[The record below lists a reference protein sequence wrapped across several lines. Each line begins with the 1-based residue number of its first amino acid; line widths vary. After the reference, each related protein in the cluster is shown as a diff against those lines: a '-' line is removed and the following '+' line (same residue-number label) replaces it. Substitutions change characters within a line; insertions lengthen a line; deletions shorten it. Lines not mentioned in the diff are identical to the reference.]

1 MADQMSPEET
11 ECARWFNAKR
21 TEAPNAGAVVGV
33 VTPGYMSPEVAPE
46 AEESESKDTI
56 CYAFKPY
63 HGPGGMDLN
72 GSDLS
77 SSDDDEDAL
86 VSSLTV
92 SQRLRS
98 SQVPQ
103 SCAAPAGKVSSCCSR
118 LSGQQWIMYKATAD
132 EVKKVSGI
140 QVKKEARKTEKSF
153 YIYKLHQKEACFTK
167 VDHVTPSLRKYSV
180 WISQSGEKFRSLEA
194 LLRVLN
200 K

>member
-1 MADQMSPEET
+1 MSPEET

-132 EVKKVSGI
+132 EVKKVPGV
-140 QVKKEARKTEKSF
+140 QVKKKARKTKKSF
-153 YIYKLHQKEACFTK
+153 KEK
-167 VDHVTPSLRKYSV
+167 KKEHEGVKRVKHVTPSGRKYST
-180 WISQSGEKFRSLEA
+180 WMSKSGMIYRSLIGLVRACAE
-194 LLRVLN
+194 
-200 K
+200 